1 MFVVNVEG
9 AIEQGGRYLM
19 IVRGADVSHA
29 PGALSFPGGKVE
41 PNDGPDEAFESTL
54 RREIREEVGV
64 EIGDEV
70 VYVDS
75 RRFDTD
81 DGRQALNVTFLCRFR
96 SGTPTANADE
106 VESVR
111 WMTVEEILREA
122 PPWFKPAKMQRIE
135 EARLRED
142 LKAV

>member
-1 MFVVNVEG
+1 
-9 AIEQGGRYLM
+9 M
-19 IVRGADVSHA
+19 IVRGADVSHT
-29 PGALSFPGGKVE
+29 PRALSFPGGKVE

-54 RREIREEVGV
+54 RREIPEEVAV

-70 VYVDS
+70 VDVDS

-96 SGTPTANADE
+96 SGTPTANTDE
-106 VESVR
+106 VKSVR

-122 PPWFKPAKMQRIE
+122 RPWFKPAKMQRIE